1 MGDAMLRHG
10 RLVGAVGALSM
21 LLVAG
26 TAHADA
32 TADLIQLDRDWG
44 AAGIKGDA
52 AAVGK
57 LLAGDLVS
65 VDGESVRD
73 KKGELALVKAEP
85 AGTKYEPTDYKVK
98 FLGDD
103 VAIMTHGTKGKDPH
117 HSMHVWSRKSGQW
130 QVVATSSTPVKTQ

>member
-1 MGDAMLRHG
+1 MSAAGVFTTL
-10 RLVGAVGALSM
+10 LAL
-21 LLVAG
+21 G
-26 TAHADA
+26 TARADT

-52 AAVGK
+52 TAVGK
-57 LLAGDLVS
+57 LLADDLIS
-65 VDGESVRD
+65 VDGEAVRD

-85 AGTKYEPTDYKVK
+85 AGTQYEPTDYKVK

-117 HSMHVWSRKSGQW
+117 HSLHVWSRKNGQW
-130 QVVATSSTPVKTQ
+130 QVVATSSTPVKPQ

>member
-1 MGDAMLRHG
+1 MLRHG
-10 RLVGAVGALSM
+10 WLMGAAGALSM
-21 LLVAG
+21 LLAVG
-26 TAHADA
+26 TARADA
-32 TADLIQLDRDWG
+32 TADLIKLDRDWG

-52 AAVGK
+52 TAVGK
-57 LLAGDLVS
+57 LLADDLVS

-85 AGTKYEPTDYKVK
+85 AGTQYEPTDYKVK

-117 HSMHVWSRKSGQW
+117 HSMHVWSRKNGQW
-130 QVVATSSTPVKTQ
+130 QVVATSSTPVKRE